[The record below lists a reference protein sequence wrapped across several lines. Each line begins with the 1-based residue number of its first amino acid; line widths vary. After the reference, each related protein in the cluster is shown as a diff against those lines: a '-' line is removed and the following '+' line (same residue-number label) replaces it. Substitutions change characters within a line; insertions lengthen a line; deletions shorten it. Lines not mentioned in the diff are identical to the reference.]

1 MKYEKLA
8 KFITKVDEKTPK
20 MNRLWD
26 FFDSKIIQIGLG
38 LMLIGAVLQILFK

>member
-20 MNRLWD
+20 MKRLWD